1 MEGCG
6 RDDGKPGKTGRVL
19 IEDLK
24 KGQNRLKKLDF
35 LKNHKP
41 SCEKLEKKNNSAS
54 SFLLTGKIPLMDCP
68 HGEKSVPSLHRAGN
82 KVSFIKT
89 NAFYGLKIMVSEMRD
104 RAMEPALQ
112 SNQPNLIY
120 LNNAATSWPK
130 PPEVLEEV
138 AHCLRQPL
146 HEPGRTTGN
155 GSMDYPSAARES
167 LAAFFHAGPPEHYIF
182 TQNATDALNLLI
194 HGLVKKT
201 GMPFH
206 AITTELD
213 HNSVLRPLT
222 SLEQEG
228 RIRFSIVPFTGYSVN
243 LTAIKKAICPETRLV
258 VMTHGSNVL
267 GSVQD
272 IKPIAEYL
280 SANDIFF
287 IADGAQTAGH
297 IPVDL
302 SDIPVGAF
310 VFTGHKALFGIP
322 GIGGF
327 FISEPDAIAI
337 TRQGGTGTDSRILT
351 HPSDMPM
358 RFESGT
364 PNYPGIASL
373 YAGIRFISSTG
384 LETIEK
390 KTRDLTRLFIRE
402 LKNKPGITM
411 YNDAPDLPVVSFT
424 IKGIDN
430 HEAGYILARAY
441 NVITRTGLHC
451 APLVHE
457 RIDGGKGCIR
467 ASFSW
472 FSTRAEVTTAAAAIR
487 EVAESAD
494 TQVRSV

>member
-1 MEGCG
+1 M
-6 RDDGKPGKTGRVL
+6 
-19 IEDLK
+19 
-24 KGQNRLKKLDF
+24 
-35 LKNHKP
+35 P
-41 SCEKLEKKNNSAS
+41 S
-54 SFLLTGKIPLMDCP
+54 
-68 HGEKSVPSLHRAGN
+68 
-82 KVSFIKT
+82 
-89 NAFYGLKIMVSEMRD
+89 
-104 RAMEPALQ
+104 ALQ
-112 SNQPNLIY
+112 YEQPHLIY
-120 LNNAATSWPK
+120 LNNAATTWPK
-130 PPEVLEEV
+130 PPAVLEEV
-138 AHCLRQPL
+138 ANCLRQPL

-155 GSMDYPSAARES
+155 GSMDYPSAAREA
-167 LAAFFHAGPPEHYIF
+167 LAAFFHAGPPEQYIF
-182 TQNATDALNLLI
+182 TQNATDALNILI
-194 HGLVKKT
+194 HGLVKKS
-201 GMPFH
+201 GVPFH
-206 AITTELD
+206 AITTELE

-222 SLEQEG
+222 TLEQEG
-228 RIRFSIVPFTGYSVN
+228 AIRLSVVPFTGYSVN
-243 LTAIKKAICPETRLV
+243 LAVIKKAICPETSLV

-280 SANDIFF
+280 NANDIFF
-287 IADGAQTAGH
+287 IADGAQTSGH
-297 IPVDL
+297 FPIDLSAIPVD
-302 SDIPVGAF
+302 AF

-327 FISEPDAIAI
+327 SIRDPDAIAV
-337 TRQGGTGTDSRILT
+337 TRQGGTGTDSRVLT

-384 LETIEK
+384 LETIGK
-390 KTRDLTRLFIRE
+390 KNRDLTRLFIRE

-411 YNDAPDLPVVSFT
+411 YNDAPDLPVVSFN

-451 APLVHE
+451 APLVHK

-472 FSTRAEVTTAAAAIR
+472 FTTRAGVATAAAAIR

-494 TQVRSV
+494 TQVRSD

>member
-1 MEGCG
+1 MRGM
-6 RDDGKPGKTGRVL
+6 
-19 IEDLK
+19 
-24 KGQNRLKKLDF
+24 
-35 LKNHKP
+35 
-41 SCEKLEKKNNSAS
+41 
-54 SFLLTGKIPLMDCP
+54 LMQP
-68 HGEKSVPSLHRAGN
+68 V
-82 KVSFIKT
+82 
-89 NAFYGLKIMVSEMRD
+89 
-104 RAMEPALQ
+104 LQ
-112 SNQPNLIY
+112 SEQPHLIY
-120 LNNAATSWPK
+120 LNNAATTWPK

-138 AHCLRQPL
+138 AACLRMPL

-155 GSMDYPSAARES
+155 GSMDYPSAARDA

-194 HGLVKKT
+194 HGVVKKS
-201 GMPFH
+201 GVPFR

-228 RIRFSIVPFTGYSVN
+228 TIRLSVVPFTGHTVK
-243 LTAIKKAICPETRLV
+243 LAAIKEAICAETQLV
-258 VMTHGSNVL
+258 VMTHGSNVF
-267 GSVQD
+267 GSLQE

-280 SANDIFF
+280 HENDIFF
-287 IADGAQTAGH
+287 IVDGAQTAGQ
-297 IPVDL
+297 IPINL
-302 SDIPVGAF
+302 SDIPVDAF

-327 FISEPDAIAI
+327 YIRDPDAIAV
-337 TRQGGTGTDSRILT
+337 TRQGGTGTDSRTLT

-358 RFESGT
+358 RFEAGT
-364 PNYPGIASL
+364 HNYPGIASL

-384 LETIEK
+384 LETIGK
-390 KTRDLTRLFIRE
+390 KTKDLTRLFIRE
-402 LKNKPGITM
+402 LKNKPGITI
-411 YNDAPDLPVVSFT
+411 YNDKPDLPVVSFN
-424 IKGIDN
+424 INGIDN
-430 HEAGYILARAY
+430 HDAGYILARAY

-472 FSTRAEVTTAAAAIR
+472 FTTRDEVTAAAAAIR

-494 TQVRSV
+494 TQVGSV